1 MEASKITLANYSSL
15 FSADLQKKATAT
27 KVRECDEV
35 EKNSFVAYVDDGT
48 ESYDVSIKIGKGK
61 VVEKH
66 DCDCGATAPFCKHKL
81 ALLQHIEADPKP
93 EKKVKKVAKQSPTA
107 LLLESADTEKLKLW
121 VLELIKKNKDIE
133 LSFVHHFSEEKKK
146 YTPDEIREISLE
158 AVKAVISRRKNI
170 EAGEVKKIVDVW
182 TTIHAPIIDDYLSDV
197 SDKNAFVNFNAIID
211 VVFSQLIGYA
221 VSSNKFIKYI
231 ESLMLKIIE
240 PINKVVYEPS
250 WELAVGHIN
259 KKIFSG
265 DREIKKLYLTFLTS
279 LLTISSDER
288 KAKLSF
294 AMLEQFKIYVAG
306 EKYQLVE
313 YNLTMLSIAES
324 NNLFGQY
331 HTCFKPLFFQ
341 NEYNIKLINILIEH
355 EYFELAEQF
364 CKQQIN
370 NNSNSK
376 YDYSY
381 FILLKKIYALT
392 KDNKK
397 LAYVISVMFNQT
409 YDFNEYNFILEHIEG
424 EENRNKWM
432 KSVRH
437 NALIDA
443 KASNKKAMNFYFE
456 LLNSEKDFKK
466 MLATLADFRNYELIL
481 KYFEPMYHASKIKFL
496 DAIIMKN
503 YSYSFSGG
511 KYKGEKE
518 ETLEELLQK
527 VIEFYS
533 LEYVTNHFEYSSKT
547 SLYGYENVFLTYSLD
562 RLPEL
567 IGRKS
572 K

>member
-1 MEASKITLANYSSL
+1 MEGSKITLTNYSSL
-15 FSADLQKKATAT
+15 FSADLQKKAKAT

-35 EKNSFVAYVDDGT
+35 DKNCFVAYVDDGT
-48 ESYDVSIKIGKGK
+48 ETFDVTIKIGKGK

-66 DCDCGATAPFCKHKL
+66 ECDCGATAPFCKHKL

-93 EKKVKKVAKQSPTA
+93 EKKVRKVAKLSPTA

-133 LSFVHHFSEEKKK
+133 MSFLHHFSEEKKK
-146 YTPDEIREISLE
+146 YTPEEVKEISLQ
-158 AVKAVISRRKNI
+158 AVKAVVGRRKNI

-182 TTIHAPIIDDYLSDV
+182 TAIHSPIIDDYLSDV
-197 SDKNAFVNFNAIID
+197 SDKSAFVNFDAIID
-211 VVFSQLIGYA
+211 IVFTQQIFYV

-231 ESLMLKIIE
+231 ESLLLKIIE
-240 PINKVVYEPS
+240 PINKVAYEPS
-250 WELAVGHIN
+250 WELAVGHFN
-259 KKIFSG
+259 KKIFTG
-265 DREIKKLYLTFLTS
+265 DREIKKLYLIFLTN

-288 KAKLSF
+288 KHKLSF
-294 AMLEQFKIYVAG
+294 AMLEQFKVYVSG

-313 YNLTMLSIAES
+313 YNLTMLGIAES
-324 NNLFGQY
+324 NDLFSQY
-331 HTCFKPLFFQ
+331 HTCFKPIYYQ
-341 NEYNIKLINILIEH
+341 NEYNIMLINVLIEH
-355 EYFELAEQF
+355 GYYELAEQF

-376 YDYSY
+376 YDFSY
-381 FILLKKIYALT
+381 YILLKKIYVAT

-437 NALIDA
+437 NALMDA
-443 KASNKKAMNFYFE
+443 KAYNKKAMNFYFE
-456 LLNSEKDFKK
+456 LLNSENNSKK
-466 MLATLADFRNYELIL
+466 MLDTLTSFRTYELIL
-481 KYFEPMYHASKIKFL
+481 KFFEPMYQANKKSFL
-496 DAIIMKN
+496 EAIIMKN

-511 KYKGEKE
+511 KYRGEKE

-527 VIEFYS
+527 VIKFYS
-533 LEYVTNHFEYSSKT
+533 LEYITTLFEYSNKT
-547 SLYGYENVFLTYSLD
+547 SIYGYENVFLKYSLD

-567 IGRKS
+567 NKKKG
-572 K
+572 

>member
-1 MEASKITLANYSSL
+1 MEGSKITLANYSSL
-15 FSADLQKKATAT
+15 FSADLQKKAKAT

-35 EKNSFVAYVDDGT
+35 DKNSFVAYVDDGT

-66 DCDCGATAPFCKHKL
+66 DCDCGGTAPFCKHKL

-93 EKKVKKVAKQSPTA
+93 EKKVRKVAKLSPTA

-133 LSFVHHFSEEKKK
+133 LSFVHHFSDEKKK
-146 YTPDEIREISLE
+146 YTPEEIREISLE
-158 AVKAVISRRKNI
+158 AVKAVIGRRKNI

-182 TTIHAPIIDDYLSDV
+182 TTIHNPIIDDYISDV
-197 SDKNAFVNFNAIID
+197 SDKNAFINFDAIIEI
-211 VVFSQLIGYA
+211 VFTQQFSYA

-231 ESLMLKIIE
+231 ESLLLKIIE

-250 WELAVGHIN
+250 WELAVGHFN

-265 DREIKKLYLTFLTS
+265 EREIKKLYLIFLTN
-279 LLTISSDER
+279 LITISSDER
-288 KAKLSF
+288 KNKLSF

-313 YNLTMLSIAES
+313 YNLTMLGIAES
-324 NNLFGQY
+324 NDLFSKY
-331 HTCFKPLFFQ
+331 HTYFTPLYYQ
-341 NEYNIKLINILIEH
+341 NEYNIKLINVLIEH
-355 EYFELAEQF
+355 GYYELAEQF

-376 YDYSY
+376 YDFSY
-381 FILLKKIYALT
+381 YILLKKIYAST

-424 EENRNKWM
+424 EENKNKWM

-437 NALIDA
+437 NALMDA
-443 KASNKKAMNFYFE
+443 KAYNKKAMNFYFE
-456 LLNSEKDFKK
+456 LLNSENNSKK
-466 MLATLADFRNYELIL
+466 MVDTLTSFRTYELIL
-481 KYFEPMYHASKIKFL
+481 KFFEPMYQANKKSFL
-496 DAIIMKN
+496 EAIIMKN

-511 KYKGEKE
+511 KYRGEKE

-527 VIEFYS
+527 VIKFYS
-533 LEYVTNHFEYSSKT
+533 LEYITTLFEYSNKT
-547 SLYGYENVFLTYSLD
+547 SIYGYENVFLKYSLD

-567 IGRKS
+567 NKKKG
-572 K
+572 

>member
-1 MEASKITLANYSSL
+1 MEASKITLGNYSSL
-15 FSADLQKKATAT
+15 FSTDLQKKAKAT

-35 EKNSFVAYVDDGT
+35 DKNCFVAYVDDGT
-48 ESYDVSIKIGKGK
+48 ETFDVTIKIGKGK

-66 DCDCGATAPFCKHKL
+66 DCDCGGTIPFCKHKI

-93 EKKVKKVAKQSPTA
+93 EKKVKKVAKLSPTA

-146 YTPDEIREISLE
+146 YTPEEIWAISLE
-158 AVKAVISRRKNI
+158 AVKAVIGRRKNI
-170 EAGEVKKIVDVW
+170 ESGEVKKIVDVW
-182 TTIHAPIIDDYLSDV
+182 TTIHSPIIDDYLADV
-197 SDKNAFVNFNAIID
+197 SDKSAFVNFNAIID
-211 VVFSQLIGYA
+211 IVLSQQMGYA
-221 VSSNKFIKYI
+221 VSSNKFMKYI
-231 ESLMLKIIE
+231 ESLLLKIIE

-250 WELAVGHIN
+250 WEMAVGHFN

-294 AMLEQFKIYVAG
+294 AMLEQFKIYVSG
-306 EKYQLVE
+306 EKYQLVD

-324 NNLFGQY
+324 NDLFSQY
-331 HTCFKPLFFQ
+331 HTFFKPLYFQ
-341 NEYNIKLINILIEH
+341 NDYNIKLINILIEH
-355 EYFELAEQF
+355 DYYELAEQF
-364 CKQQIN
+364 CKEQIN
-370 NNSNSK
+370 NNSNNK
-376 YDYSY
+376 FDYSY
-381 FILLKKIYALT
+381 FILLKKIYT
-392 KDNKK
+392 STMDDKK
-397 LAYVISVMFNQT
+397 LAYVYSVMFNLT
-409 YDFNEYNFILEHIEG
+409 YDFNEYNFILEHIQG
-424 EENRNKWM
+424 EENKKKWM

-437 NALIDA
+437 NALMDA
-443 KASNKKAMNFYFE
+443 KSNNKKAMNFYFE
-456 LLNSEKDFKK
+456 LLNSEKEFKK
-466 MLATLADFRNYELIL
+466 MLDTLTNFRSYELIL
-481 KYFEPMYHASKIKFL
+481 KFFEPMYQANKKSFL
-496 DAIIMKN
+496 EAIIMKS

-527 VIEFYS
+527 VIKFYS
-533 LEYVTNHFEYSSKT
+533 LEYITTLFEYSNKT
-547 SLYGYENVFLTYSLD
+547 NLYGYENPFLTYSLD

-567 IGRKS
+567 NGRAS

>member
-1 MEASKITLANYSSL
+1 MEGSKITLANYSSL
-15 FSADLQKKATAT
+15 FSADLQKKAKAT

-35 EKNSFVAYVDDGT
+35 DKNSFVAYVDDGT

-66 DCDCGATAPFCKHKL
+66 DCDCGGTALFCKHKL
-81 ALLQHIEADPKP
+81 AMLQHIDADPKP
-93 EKKVKKVAKQSPTA
+93 EKKVRKVAKLSPTA
-107 LLLESADTEKLKLW
+107 VLLESADIEKLKLW

-133 LSFVHHFSEEKKK
+133 LSFLHHFSEEKKK
-146 YTPDEIREISLE
+146 YTPEEIREISVE
-158 AVKAVISRRKNI
+158 AVKAVIGRRKNI

-182 TTIHAPIIDDYLSDV
+182 TTIHKPLIDDYISDV
-197 SDKNAFVNFNAIID
+197 SDKNAFINFDAIINI
-211 VVFSQLIGYA
+211 VFTQQIFYV
-221 VSSNKFIKYI
+221 VSSNKFFKYI
-231 ESLMLKIIE
+231 EMLLLKIIE

-250 WELAVGHIN
+250 WELAVGHFN

-265 DREIKKLYLTFLTS
+265 DREIKKLYLIFLTN
-279 LLTISSDER
+279 LITISSDER
-288 KAKLSF
+288 KNKLAF

-313 YNLTMLSIAES
+313 YNLTMLGIAES
-324 NNLFGQY
+324 NDLFSKY
-331 HTCFKPLFFQ
+331 HTYFTPLYYQ
-341 NEYNIKLINILIEH
+341 NEYNIKLINVLIEH
-355 EYFELAEQF
+355 GYYELAEQF

-376 YDYSY
+376 YDFSY
-381 FILLKKIYALT
+381 YILLKKIYVEI

-424 EENRNKWM
+424 EENKNKWM

-437 NALIDA
+437 NALMDA
-443 KASNKKAMNFYFE
+443 KAYNKKAMNFYFE
-456 LLNSEKDFKK
+456 LLNSENNSKK
-466 MLATLADFRNYELIL
+466 MVDTLTSFRTYELIL
-481 KYFEPMYHASKIKFL
+481 KFFEPMYQANKKSFL
-496 DAIIMKN
+496 EAIIMKN

-511 KYKGEKE
+511 KYRGEKE

-527 VIEFYS
+527 VIKFYS
-533 LEYVTNHFEYSSKT
+533 LEYITTLFEYSNKT
-547 SLYGYENVFLTYSLD
+547 SIYGYENVFLQYSLD

-567 IGRKS
+567 NKKKG
-572 K
+572 

>member
-1 MEASKITLANYSSL
+1 MEGSKITLANYSSL
-15 FSADLQKKATAT
+15 FSADLQKKAKAT

-35 EKNSFVAYVDDGT
+35 DKNSFVAYVDDGP

-66 DCDCGATAPFCKHKL
+66 DCDCGGTAPFCKHKL
-81 ALLQHIEADPKP
+81 ALLQHIDADPKP
-93 EKKVKKVAKQSPTA
+93 EKKVRKVAKLSPTA

-133 LSFVHHFSEEKKK
+133 LSFLHHFSEEKKK
-146 YTPDEIREISLE
+146 YTPEEIREISVE
-158 AVKAVISRRKNI
+158 AVKAVIGRRKNI

-182 TTIHAPIIDDYLSDV
+182 TTIHKPIIDDYISDV
-197 SDKNAFVNFNAIID
+197 SDKNEFLNFDAIINI
-211 VVFSQLIGYA
+211 VFTQQIFYV

-231 ESLMLKIIE
+231 ETLLLKIIE

-250 WELAVGHIN
+250 WELAVGHFN

-265 DREIKKLYLTFLTS
+265 DREIKKLYLIFLTS
-279 LLTISSDER
+279 LITISSDER
-288 KAKLSF
+288 KNKLAF

-313 YNLTMLSIAES
+313 YNLTMLGIAES
-324 NNLFGQY
+324 NDLFSQY
-331 HTCFKPLFFQ
+331 HTCFKPIYYQ
-341 NEYNIKLINILIEH
+341 NEYNIKLVNVLIEH
-355 EYFELAEQF
+355 GYYELAEQF

-376 YDYSY
+376 YDFSY
-381 FILLKKIYALT
+381 YILLKKIYAST

-424 EENRNKWM
+424 EENKNKWM

-437 NALIDA
+437 NALMDA
-443 KASNKKAMNFYFE
+443 KAYNKKAMNFYFE
-456 LLNSEKDFKK
+456 LLNSENNSKK
-466 MLATLADFRNYELIL
+466 MLDTLTSFRTYELIL
-481 KYFEPMYHASKIKFL
+481 KFFEPMYQANKKSFL
-496 DAIIMKN
+496 EAIIMKN

-511 KYKGEKE
+511 KYRGEKE

-527 VIEFYS
+527 VIKFYT
-533 LEYVTNHFEYSSKT
+533 LEYITTLFEYSNKT
-547 SLYGYENVFLTYSLD
+547 SIYGYENVFLQYSLD

-567 IGRKS
+567 KKKKG
-572 K
+572 